1 MDKLERPYDLVDS
14 VKRSIFCAI
23 LEGELE
29 PGEVLRQEKIADQL
43 GVSRQPVSHAL
54 RILAEQGIL
63 EQSGKTALKV
73 VSIDIDKM
81 MQVMDVRIQL
91 DALAAK
97 LAARKVANDEIS
109 ADEQKTLEKLK
120 KLVKKH
126 QPETKF
132 NLKKSLDDDIHFHFL
147 IRKLSGNPFIQETLE
162 AHLLHVNRF
171 MYLMIKQKDPQIWV
185 EHGLILNAI
194 LDGDTIAADKLSG
207 DHIVRASGKI
217 QKIHASELGQ

>member
-1 MDKLERPYDLVDS
+1 MDKLDRPTDLVDT

-23 LEGELE
+23 LEGELQ
-29 PGEVLRQEKIADQL
+29 PGEILRQEKIADQL

-63 EQSGKTALKV
+63 ELSGKTALKV
-73 VSIDIDKM
+73 VEIDIDKM
-81 MQVMDVRIQL
+81 MQIMDIRIQL

-97 LAARKVANDEIS
+97 LAARKVASGKMSVDERKIV
-109 ADEQKTLEKLK
+109 EKLK
-120 KLVKKH
+120 RLVKKH

-132 NLKKSLDDDIHFHFL
+132 NLKRFLDDDIYFHFL

-171 MYLMIKQKDPQIWV
+171 MYLMIKQKDPQIWI
-185 EHGLILNAI
+185 EHDLILNAI
-194 LDGDTIAADKLSG
+194 LAGDAVAAERLSG

-217 QKIHASELGQ
+217 QKIHAIELGH